1 MECLPFSRRHSN
13 FFLSIIDR
21 GFGKQA
27 LPFTLMDV
35 WVPLEELRMLGIRK
49 PGDERLAH
57 PSPETVDGKE
67 RT

>member
-21 GFGKQA
+21 RFGKQA
-27 LPFTLMDV
+27 LPFILMDV
-35 WVPLEELRMLGIRK
+35 WAPLEELRMLGIQK
-49 PGDERLAH
+49 TGKD
-57 PSPETVDGKE
+57 KE